1 MQIMRLKKG
10 GIMATRVSD
19 DDNCKDAFCKR
30 EREMLM
36 KENSSFRWLFNA
48 QDRILMR
55 LDKRKFNLRFY
66 PFDADQGYKFKK

>member
-1 MQIMRLKKG
+1 
-10 GIMATRVSD
+10 
-19 DDNCKDAFCKR
+19 
-30 EREMLM
+30 M